1 MGNDVKK
8 STMVRNAL
16 KEVLGKEKYANMAG
30 AHIFADTRSGGKVR
44 VKVQDSWAGVLT
56 EDEAQQVVVFVREHY
71 GEEVEVSTG
80 VGGSRHAHYTAF
92 TL

>member
-1 MGNDVKK
+1 MGNVKK

-16 KEVLGKEKYANMAG
+16 KEVLGKEKYTKMAG
-30 AHIFADTRSGGKVR
+30 AHIFVDTRSNGKVR
-44 VKVQDSWAGVLT
+44 VKVQDSWAGALT
-56 EDEAQQVVVFVREHY
+56 EDEAQKVVAFVQEHY

-80 VGGSRHAHYTAF
+80 VSGSRLAHYTAF